1 MQSTTSYF
9 CSINYKIVRL
19 YFTQEEKLT
28 HILHDDDDDN
38 DDYDDTNGSY
48 TTIIIIM
55 LQYDNTSLS
64 LS

>member
-1 MQSTTSYF
+1 MQNTTSYF

-19 YFTQEEKLT
+19 YFT
-28 HILHDDDDDN
+28 HILHDDDDN
-38 DDYDDTNGSY
+38 YDDINGSY

-55 LQYDNTSLS
+55 LQHDNTLLS